1 VKNAEEINNMKRAI
15 VWFRNDLRIED
26 NEALYRAVKNF
37 DEVLPV
43 FIINK
48 ETLEQSDY
56 DSAKTGA
63 FRVQFLLESLKNL
76 NESLEKIGSGL
87 LVKIGEPAEELARI
101 VEEEKVDAIYAH
113 KEPAW
118 EEQKEQ
124 DRLRTGLEEG
134 VEIKYFWGKTLFH
147 VNDLP
152 FDYQKTPDVFSN
164 FRKKN
169 EKYGKVR
176 QLFPKPETINWPQTI
191 VCEIPQIEEL
201 GFEPFNLPES
211 AAISFKGGE
220 AEAMKRLHHYFF
232 ETEHLSKYKYTR
244 NGLIGPDYSSKF
256 SPWLAN
262 GSISP
267 RQIYYQIKKYEA
279 EIKSNVSTYWLIF
292 ELIWRDFF
300 TYVLLKYGNKLFYK
314 GSIKGKVP
322 EIDDPDNKK
331 LKAWKN
337 AQTGIPFI
345 DANMKELNETGF
357 MSNRGRQNVASF
369 LIKDLQV
376 DWRKGA
382 AYFEEKLIDYDVAS
396 NWGNW
401 SYVAGI
407 GNDPR
412 EGRYFNI
419 MTQAERYDKKGDYVK
434 LWLPEL
440 RTLEQEHIHTPWL
453 ADDQVLRELPE
464 NSPYISP
471 VCVPEKWK
479 L

>member
-1 VKNAEEINNMKRAI
+1 MKRAI
-15 VWFRNDLRIED
+15 VWFRNDLRVED
-26 NEALYRAVKNF
+26 NEALYRASQDF

-43 FIINK
+43 FVINRENLNK
-48 ETLEQSDY
+48 KDY
-56 DSAKTGA
+56 ESRKTGP
-63 FRVQFLLESLKNL
+63 FRVQFLLESLRNL
-76 NESLEKIGSGL
+76 NQSLNELGSGL
-87 LVKIGEPAEELARI
+87 LVRIGNPVEELAKI
-101 VEEEKVDAIYAH
+101 SSVEKIDAIYAH

-118 EEQKEQ
+118 EEIEEEKS
-124 DRLRTGLEEG
+124 LENHLG
-134 VEIKYFWGKTLFH
+134 DQVEIKYFWGKTLFH

-176 QLFPKPETINWPQTI
+176 PLFPKPEQISWSEPIETD
-191 VCEIPQIEEL
+191 IPTLESL
-201 GFEPFNLPES
+201 GFKKPHTPET
-211 AAISFKGGE
+211 APISFHGGE
-220 AEAMKRLHHYFF
+220 REAVKRLNHYFF
-232 ETEHLSKYKYTR
+232 ETEQLSKYKYTR

-267 RQIYYQIKKYEA
+267 RQIYYQVKKYED
-279 EIKSNVSTYWLIF
+279 EIKSNVSTYWLVF

-300 TYVLLKYGNKLFYK
+300 TYVLLKYGNKLFYR
-314 GSIKGKVP
+314 GSIKGEVP

-331 LKAWKN
+331 LEAWKN

-357 MSNRGRQNVASF
+357 MSNRGRQNVASY
-369 LIKDLQV
+369 LVKDLKV

-419 MTQAERYDKKGDYVK
+419 MTQADRYDKKGDYVK

-440 RTLEQEHIHTPWL
+440 SDVEVENIHTPWL
-453 ADDQVLRELPE
+453 LNPSQLEDLQLDSTPFAK
-464 NSPYISP
+464 P
-471 VCVPEKWK
+471 VCVSERWK

>member
-1 VKNAEEINNMKRAI
+1 MKKGI
-15 VWFRNDLRIED
+15 VWFRNDLRVED
-26 NEALYRAVKNF
+26 NEALFRASEKF
-37 DEVLPV
+37 DQILPV
-43 FIINK
+43 FIINNKLLEK
-48 ETLEQSDY
+48 EDY
-56 DSAKTGA
+56 DSAKIGSY
-63 FRVQFLLESLKNL
+63 RLQFLLESLQNL
-76 NESLEKIGSGL
+76 KESLESLGSGL
-87 LVKIGEPAEELARI
+87 LLRIGDPSEELAKI
-101 VEEEKVDAIYAH
+101 ANDQKVDAIYAH

-118 EEQKEQ
+118 EEIQEEEN
-124 DRLRTGLEEG
+124 LRKKVDGEI
-134 VEIKYFWGKTLFH
+134 EIKYFWGKTLYH

-152 FDYQKTPDVFSN
+152 FEYQKTPDVFSN

-176 QLFPKPETINWPQTI
+176 ALFPKPDKINWNKNLESEVPSL
-191 VCEIPQIEEL
+191 EEL
-201 GFEPFNLPES
+201 GFEAPEIPES
-211 AAISFKGGE
+211 AAIQFKGGE
-220 AEAMKRLHHYFF
+220 TEAIKRLDHYFYQ
-232 ETEHLSKYKYTR
+232 TERLSKYKYTR

-267 RQIYYQIKKYEA
+267 RQIYYQVKKYEN

-314 GSIKGKVP
+314 GSIKGDVP
-322 EIDDPDNKK
+322 DIDDPKNEK

-345 DANMKELNETGF
+345 DANMKELNESGF

-369 LIKDLQV
+369 LIKDLKV

-401 SYVAGI
+401 AYVAGI

-412 EGRYFNI
+412 EGRYFNV
-419 MTQAERYDKKGDYVK
+419 MTQAERYDKNGEYVK
-434 LWLPEL
+434 LWLHEL
-440 RTLEQEHIHTPWL
+440 KDVNDQFIHKPWL
-453 ADDQVLRELPE
+453 LKSSQLEELQLKATPFS
-464 NSPYISP
+464 NP
-471 VCVPEKWK
+471 VCVPDRWK

>member
-1 VKNAEEINNMKRAI
+1 MKRAI
-15 VWFRNDLRIED
+15 VWFRNDLRVED
-26 NEALYRAVKNF
+26 NEVLYRASKNF

-43 FIINK
+43 FVINK
-48 ETLEQSDY
+48 ENLTKKEY
-56 DSAKTGA
+56 DSGKLGQ
-63 FRVQFLLESLKNL
+63 FRLQFLLESLKNL
-76 NESLEKIGSGL
+76 NDTLSKMGSGL
-87 LVKIGEPAEELARI
+87 LVKLGDPAAELLKIAK
-101 VEEEKVDAIYAH
+101 EEKVNAIYAH

-118 EEQKEQ
+118 EEKQEEE
-124 DRLRTGLEEG
+124 RLSEGLDESI
-134 VEIKYFWGKTLFH
+134 EIKYFWGKTLFH

-152 FDYQKTPDVFSN
+152 FDYEKTPDVFSN

-176 QLFPKPETINWPQTI
+176 PLFSKPEKLNWQQSI
-191 VCEIPQIEEL
+191 ECEIPSIIDL
-201 GFEPFNLPES
+201 GYDQFELPEH

-220 AEAMKRLHHYFF
+220 DEAKNRLNHYFYD
-232 ETEHLSKYKYTR
+232 TESLSKYKYTR
-244 NGLIGPDYSSKF
+244 NGLIGADYSSKF

-267 RQIYYQIKKYEA
+267 RQIYYEVKKYEE

-314 GSIKGKVP
+314 GSIKGKRPKVNDP
-322 EIDDPDNKK
+322 EGKK

-337 AQTGIPFI
+337 ARTGIPFI

-357 MSNRGRQNVASF
+357 MSNRGRQNVASY

-401 SYVAGI
+401 AYVAGI

-419 MTQAERYDKKGDYVK
+419 MSQADRYDKKGEYVK

-440 RTLEQEHIHTPWL
+440 SQISPESIHTPWL
-453 ADDQVLRELPE
+453 ADSEELRSFPD
-464 NSPYISP
+464 NSPFAKPIYIS
-471 VCVPEKWK
+471 EKWK

>member
-1 VKNAEEINNMKRAI
+1 
-15 VWFRNDLRIED
+15 L
-26 NEALYRAVKNF
+26 
-37 DEVLPV
+37 
-43 FIINK
+43 
-48 ETLEQSDY
+48 
-56 DSAKTGA
+56 
-63 FRVQFLLESLKNL
+63 
-76 NESLEKIGSGL
+76 GSGL
-87 LVKIGEPAEELARI
+87 LVRVGDPAEELSKIAI
-101 VEEEKVDAIYAH
+101 DGKADAIYAH

-118 EEQKEQ
+118 EEIMEEENLSK
-124 DRLRTGLEEG
+124 RLGEE

-176 QLFPKPETINWPQTI
+176 PLFPSPEKIKWHESINSK
-191 VCEIPQIEEL
+191 IPTLKEL
-201 GFEPFNLPES
+201 GFEITGIPET
-211 AAISFKGGE
+211 AAIHFKGGE
-220 AEAMKRLHHYFF
+220 GEALKRLNHYFF
-232 ETEHLSKYKYTR
+232 ETEQLSKYKYTR
-244 NGLIGPDYSSKF
+244 NGLIGSDYSSKF

-267 RQIYYQIKKYEA
+267 RQIYFQVKKYED

-300 TYVLLKYGNKLFYK
+300 TYVLLKYGNKLFFK
-314 GSIKGKVP
+314 GSIKGEVP
-322 EIDDPDNKK
+322 EIDDPNNEK
-331 LKAWKN
+331 LQAWKN
-337 AQTGIPFI
+337 GRTGIPFI

-357 MSNRGRQNVASF
+357 MSNRGRQNAASF
-369 LIKDLQV
+369 LVKDLKV

-401 SYVAGI
+401 SYVAGF

-419 MTQAERYDKKGDYVK
+419 MTQADRYDKKGEYVK
-434 LWLPEL
+434 LWFPEL
-440 RTLEQEHIHTPWL
+440 AEIDSENIHTPWL
-453 ADDQVLRELPE
+453 LDEGQLKDLKLD
-464 NSPYISP
+464 NSPFAQP
-471 VCVPEKWK
+471 VCVPEKWR